1 MNPTPHDN
9 AVGVKTAVGSTAGL
23 GSILIGLSSY
33 MPGDSGKIFAL
44 FVPLISSIVSWLGI
58 YAYNRW
64 MEPHAVVSW
73 RSALRKDLKEQ
84 LEVMQDENCDDKT
97 REQAKAIYSQTKMK
111 LATLRQDYASGSL
124 NIKSPS

>member
-1 MNPTPHDN
+1 MNPVPHDN

-33 MPGDSGKIFAL
+33 MPGDWGKIFAL
-44 FVPLISSIVSWLGI
+44 FVPLISSLVSWLGI

-73 RSALRKDLKEQ
+73 RSALQKDLKEQ
-84 LEVMQDENCDDKT
+84 LAIINDNNCDDET
-97 REQAKAIYSQTKMK
+97 RDRAKAIYSQTKMR
-111 LATLRQDYASGSL
+111 LATLRQDYASGTL
-124 NIKSPS
+124 GFKSTV